1 VTRED
6 GQHDQRSGRPE
17 YGSQVQ
23 PGRCYGNGPAEG
35 RPRRSLSA
43 DHGDSS
49 KDRRYMGYPSQ
60 RTEGTILDKRRVDQF
75 VEMPRFDGTGDLELF
90 LQRFRTLAEYYGW
103 TNSEQLFRLK
113 NSIQGDAQY
122 VVFDLLDLNDARD
135 FVEALKARFGT
146 SAHAERY
153 RTELSR
159 LRRGT
164 LTIEQLYLKVRS
176 LVSKAAPGSWSAL
189 TEIYARDA
197 FLTALDDEKL
207 KRRIMLTSPPPET
220 LVAVYDLAL
229 RAVAVENYVTR
240 SQSED
245 RGDRHPP
252 QYGRSRHARVVGA
265 ENESE
270 PPPMATQQM
279 KQIMEQLKEIQA
291 AVVGFQA
298 STEKPTEARID
309 PKGTSQTE
317 RPAVARTKP
326 KRRVR
331 YDECRNCG
339 KTGHW
344 ARECPLAAASA
355 ASTQEP
361 RQNELQTKVVT
372 SSRKTKTAV
381 YLPFEYKGK
390 RYQALLDSG
399 CDVSVMGRT
408 ALPELAYES
417 NKQQLTAA
425 NSSPIQVL
433 GSTVVPLVVA
443 GVTMEYKFL
452 VSDQIDEIILGADW
466 LIDYRCQW
474 NFEDSLLLI
483 KALPSAPLVRL
494 EARIAQGCIRRIYAS
509 KTVDLPARSQ
519 CVVPVKS
526 VWNTLPPRAI
536 EWVVE
541 PKKLQPGV
549 LLARTLLAECGDMA
563 YVRIVNTQPTACV
576 LPAGKYLASAEIA
589 DMEIKESATSE
600 PTEGLQSCTMSDRY
614 VTVRAIRV
622 AARTSCAVHSCS
634 CQRLLQVIVRSGAKQ
649 SATSSHQYR
658 RPPASTTNT
667 SSPSIRALSRN

>member
-1 VTRED
+1 MPRHQEESEWEDWNRENVSSDKAVENTANSVVSAQGRERQSALRDKDRTKGGDSLEYLPVPSRNARRHHNGENKEQPPDTPPAQTRGESTTSEGRVAAEDEAHYRRPPASSWRDGAAVYVDDRSATASAWRGPRQPNASSWREAASVGQQGERPLMQPHASTGPAVHESCDRNLQHERPIVTRED

-23 PGRCYGNGPAEG
+23 PGRCHGNGPAEG

-49 KDRRYMGYPSQ
+49 EDRRYMGYPSQ

-146 SAHAERY
+146 SAEAERY

-189 TEIYARDA
+189 TEIYARDV

-229 RAVAVENYVTR
+229 RAVAVENYVAR

-252 QYGRSRHARVVGA
+252 QYGRSRHARVMGA

-298 STEKPTEARID
+298 STEKPTEVRID
-309 PKGTSQTE
+309 PK
-317 RPAVARTKP
+317 
-326 KRRVR
+326 
-331 YDECRNCG
+331 
-339 KTGHW
+339 
-344 ARECPLAAASA
+344 
-355 ASTQEP
+355 
-361 RQNELQTKVVT
+361 
-372 SSRKTKTAV
+372 
-381 YLPFEYKGK
+381 
-390 RYQALLDSG
+390 
-399 CDVSVMGRT
+399 
-408 ALPELAYES
+408 
-417 NKQQLTAA
+417 
-425 NSSPIQVL
+425 
-433 GSTVVPLVVA
+433 
-443 GVTMEYKFL
+443 
-452 VSDQIDEIILGADW
+452 
-466 LIDYRCQW
+466 
-474 NFEDSLLLI
+474 
-483 KALPSAPLVRL
+483 
-494 EARIAQGCIRRIYAS
+494 
-509 KTVDLPARSQ
+509 
-519 CVVPVKS
+519 
-526 VWNTLPPRAI
+526 
-536 EWVVE
+536 
-541 PKKLQPGV
+541 
-549 LLARTLLAECGDMA
+549 
-563 YVRIVNTQPTACV
+563 
-576 LPAGKYLASAEIA
+576 
-589 DMEIKESATSE
+589 
-600 PTEGLQSCTMSDRY
+600 
-614 VTVRAIRV
+614 
-622 AARTSCAVHSCS
+622 
-634 CQRLLQVIVRSGAKQ
+634 
-649 SATSSHQYR
+649 
-658 RPPASTTNT
+658 
-667 SSPSIRALSRN
+667 